1 MKGAGRVI
9 LNGEIAMK
17 EDTRNTILLVD
28 DDSTLLEMGGE
39 LLGDLYRVSPAR
51 SGEEALELLG
61 RGLIP
66 DIILLDIAMPRMNG
80 YETFQKIKQVPELE
94 GVPVIFLTGL
104 SDMENELKGLEMGA
118 VDYITKPFVREILL
132 ARLKTHLE
140 NGREFRRLR
149 GAAGKK
155 KKVEPFTPLT
165 PWERKIALLA
175 QQRLTAPE
183 IAEKMGI
190 TENTVKSALRSI
202 YGKLDIHS
210 KRHLAELDLGK
221 GEG

>member
-1 MKGAGRVI
+1 MKSAVCFI

-17 EDTRNTILLVD
+17 EDTRNTILIVD
-28 DDSTLLEMGGE
+28 DDSTLLEMGEE
-39 LLGDLYRVSPAR
+39 LLGALYRVRPAK
-51 SGEEALELLG
+51 SGEEALRMLAG
-61 RGLIP
+61 GFIP

-80 YETFQKIKQVPELE
+80 YETFEKIKQVPELQ

-104 SDMENELKGLEMGA
+104 SDTENELKGLELGA

-132 ARLKTHLE
+132 ARLKIHLE

-149 GAAGKK
+149 GTAGKK
-155 KKVEPFTPLT
+155 KEVEPFTPLT

-190 TENTVKSALRSI
+190 TENTAKSALRSI

-210 KRHLAELDLGK
+210 KRSLAELDLGK
-221 GEG
+221 

>member
-28 DDSTLLEMGGE
+28 DDITLLEMGGE

-61 RGLIP
+61 GGLIP

-80 YETFQKIKQVPELE
+80 YETFQKIKQAPELQ

-104 SDMENELKGLEMGA
+104 SETENELKGLEMGA

-132 ARLKTHLE
+132 ARLKIHLE

-155 KKVEPFTPLT
+155 KKVEPFMPLT

-175 QQRLTAPE
+175 QRRLSAPE

-190 TENTVKSALRSI
+190 TENTAKSALRSI

-210 KRHLAELDLGK
+210 KRSLAELDLGK
-221 GEG
+221 